1 MSTAMILF
9 IIGIHIVAL
18 LLVFWFLRVLPKIWL
33 VSRPSNKTVLFGFGI
48 AYSIASI
55 LVIIIHIHGKKYP
68 PPNALPN
75 NYYEGKFKY
84 LDSGKTPRDVG
95 SVILV
100 YGQDGKRKK
109 VECYTPTLNE
119 LKMGAL
125 PCGYDDLAYEAL
137 DGKTGKVW
145 YYNDFSKNNPLD
157 GRFYTRYIAIKL
169 VIDTPLKVYPFEAQS
184 NVIRHYI
191 EEVENNPFKLPNI
204 LDAFLFLIC
213 FFAIFYFYTL
223 DKIRKEN
230 I

>member
-1 MSTAMILF
+1 MNIAMILF
-9 IIGIHIVAL
+9 IIIVHL
-18 LLVFWFLRVLPKIWL
+18 ITILLVFGFLRLLPKIWL
-33 VSRPSNKTVLFGFGI
+33 VPRPSNKSILFAFCI
-48 AYSIASI
+48 AYAVASTLAI
-55 LVIIIHIHGKKYP
+55 LIHFHGKKYP

-84 LDSGKTPRDVG
+84 LDSGQTPRDVG

-109 VECYTPTLNE
+109 VECYMPTLEE

-125 PCGYDDLAYEAL
+125 PCGYDDLAYQTL

-169 VIDTPLKVYPFEAQS
+169 VIDNPSKIYPFEVQS
-184 NVIRHYI
+184 NIIQHEI
-191 EEVENNPFKLPNI
+191 NEINSNPLHRGN
-204 LDAFLFLIC
+204 LLLAFAFI
-213 FFAIFYFYTL
+213 FFFIAIFYFYIL
-223 DKIRKEN
+223 DKIQKEH
-230 I
+230 

>member
-9 IIGIHIVAL
+9 IIGIHIIAL
-18 LLVFWFLRVLPKIWL
+18 LLVFGFLRVLPKIWL
-33 VSRPSNKTVLFGFGI
+33 VPRPPNKTIYFGFSI
-48 AYSIASI
+48 AYAIASI
-55 LVIIIHIHGKKYP
+55 LVIIINLHGKRYP
-68 PPNALPN
+68 PPNELSD

-109 VECYTPTLNE
+109 VECYTPTLDE

-125 PCGYDDLAYEAL
+125 PCGYDDLAYQAL

-157 GRFYTRYIAIKL
+157 GRFYTRYMAIQL
-169 VIDTPLKVYPFEAQS
+169 VIDNPLKVYSFEVQS
-184 NVIRHYI
+184 KVIRHYI
-191 EEVENNPFKLPNI
+191 EEVKMNPFKLPNI
-204 LDAFLFLIC
+204 LDALLFLIC
-213 FFAIFYFYTL
+213 FFAIFYFYIL
-223 DKIRKEN
+223 NKIQEEQ
-230 I
+230 

>member
-1 MSTAMILF
+1 MNTAMILF

-18 LLVFWFLRVLPKIWL
+18 FLVFGFLRVLPKIWL
-33 VSRPSNKTVLFGFGI
+33 VPRPSNKTIYFGLSI
-48 AYSIASI
+48 AYTIASI
-55 LVIIIHIHGKKYP
+55 LVIIIHLHGKKYIP
-68 PPNALPN
+68 PKVLPN

-109 VECYTPTLNE
+109 VECYTPTLDE

-125 PCGYDDLAYEAL
+125 PCGYDDLAYKTL
-137 DGKTGKVW
+137 NGKTGKVW

-157 GRFYTRYIAIKL
+157 GRFYTRYIAIQL
-169 VIDTPLKVYPFEAQS
+169 VVNDPIKVYPFEVQS

-191 EEVENNPFKLPNI
+191 EEVEINPFKLPNI
-204 LDAFLFLIC
+204 LDAFMFLIC
-213 FFAIFYFYTL
+213 FFAIFYFYIL
-223 DKIRKEN
+223 EKIQKKS

>member
-1 MSTAMILF
+1 MNFSMILF

-33 VSRPSNKTVLFGFGI
+33 VPRPSNKTIYFGLSISYVVGI
-48 AYSIASI
+48 TFVI
-55 LVIIIHIHGKKYP
+55 LLYLHGKTYP
-68 PPNALPN
+68 APDKLPN

-109 VECYTPTLNE
+109 VECDMPTLDE

-157 GRFYTRYIAIKL
+157 GRFYTRYIAIQL
-169 VIDTPLKVYPFEAQS
+169 IIDNPHKVYPFEIQS
-184 NVIRHYI
+184 KVIQHEIDERNSNPLHR
-191 EEVENNPFKLPNI
+191 NNL
-204 LDAFLFLIC
+204 LLAFLFLLLFISC
-213 FFAIFYFYTL
+213 FYFYTL
-223 DKIRKEN
+223 DKIRKED
-230 I
+230 